1 VSATV
6 IVLCRLTEL
15 RATGCREFRIGD
27 GDWPLRGFVV
37 QSEQGVRA
45 YLNRCPHLSYP
56 LNCLPDDFLSYDR
69 HYLQC
74 KMHGALFEKDSGLCI
89 AGPCLGRR
97 LVALPLRVDDD
108 AVVVDAQAIVHLRE

>member
-1 VSATV
+1 M
-6 IVLCRLTEL
+6 
-15 RATGCREFRIGD
+15 
-27 GDWPLRGFVV
+27 RGFVV
-37 QSEQGVRA
+37 QSDQGVRA

-56 LNCLPDDFLSYDR
+56 LNYLPDDFLSYDR
-69 HYLQC
+69 RFLQC

-97 LVALPLRVDDD
+97 LVALPLRVDDN